1 MKNLKKL
8 LAAFIAVTTVTAAFV
23 IPASAETLTN
33 ANGTVTYTLPAGIQ
47 PYTGK
52 TYQYNDYEFI
62 SYKYVDNNEQSAYI
76 TVGTLFKN
84 NPGSMIEVAPSAEEK
99 FVERLNNNAA
109 QIGREHYNVQT
120 RFEAINGIQFF
131 VLEYDSPSSMG
142 VGHNIDYFMTGF
154 EFGYESYDSSLPH
167 FDDFYSML
175 QSITFT
181 PASTPSSGSTTTTT
195 TTTTTSPDG
204 STTTTKTTKTTKTT
218 TTTTTSSSDEIKIY
232 VNGSRVYP
240 DSAPVIINDRT
251 LVPIRVVAE
260 ALGFRVDW
268 DGVNRAVEVHN
279 DEKSLYLR
287 IDQSEFTRYFYNS
300 YGDLSSMETLYA
312 DVPAQIINDRTYLPL
327 RAVGEGLGA
336 TVNWDGN
343 TRSVYIS
350 GGSVG

>member
-33 ANGTVTYTLPAGIQ
+33 ANGSVSFTVPSCMKLYTDS
-47 PYTGK
+47 PYK
-52 TYQYNDYEFI
+52 HNDFDCIVYI
-62 SYKYVDNNEQSAYI
+62 SDEKNTAFS
-76 TVGTLFKN
+76 VGTLFKN
-84 NPGSMIEVAPSAEEK
+84 NPASMIEIAPGVEEK
-99 FVERLNNNAA
+99 IVERANNNAA
-109 QIGREHYNVQT
+109 QNGLSHDNVKT
-120 RFEAINGIQFF
+120 RFETINGIQFL
-131 VLEYDSPSSMG
+131 VLEYDGIRPSG
-142 VGHNIDYFMTGF
+142 TVGHNIDYYMTGF
-154 EFGYESYDSSLPH
+154 EFGYETYDSSLPY

-204 STTTTKTTKTTKTT
+204 STTTTKTTKTTKTTT